1 MSKSMEP
8 KENTGKLMSIKKVT
22 PESMKNPNVQ
32 PFDMTAFDEDPSLG
46 HIRLLHLRRLSY
58 RETMGCGLPGN
69 CFKWLYVVLGL
80 A

>member
-1 MSKSMEP
+1 MKP
-8 KENTGKLMSIKKVT
+8 KEKTGRLMSIKKVT

-32 PFDMTAFDEDPSLG
+32 PFDMAAFDEDPSLG

-58 RETMGCGLPGN
+58 RDTLGCVRCGT
-69 CFKWLYVVLGL
+69 CSKWFYVVLGL